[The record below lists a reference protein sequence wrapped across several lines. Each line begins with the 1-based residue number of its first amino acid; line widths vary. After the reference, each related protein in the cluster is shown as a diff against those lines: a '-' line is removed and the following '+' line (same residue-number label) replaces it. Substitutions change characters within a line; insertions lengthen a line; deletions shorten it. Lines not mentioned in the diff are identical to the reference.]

1 MANLLT
7 HHKISMEI
15 NLLLVIQHKDN
26 QVVMAIIQLK
36 DSQVVM
42 AIIKLLIKVI
52 QLKDN
57 QVVMEIIQQVVILD
71 PKICSLLVR
80 DSLFK
85 VTTMCIL
92 LHKSV
97 IQFTVA
103 CLFQINP

>member
-26 QVVMAIIQLK
+26 QVVM
-36 DSQVVM
+36 
-42 AIIKLLIKVI
+42 
-52 QLKDN
+52 
-57 QVVMEIIQQVVILD
+57 EITQQVVILD